1 MYAGIVARTQ
11 SLIAESTDLC
21 AAAGRLC
28 NQARVVRARVGRDVR
43 RCASWRMARLAS
55 GASAEPIE
63 RPDALRCPICL
74 SESVRLDAMDR
85 LIRAVYQ
92 CDACGTVFL
101 QVRKTRGA

>member
-1 MYAGIVARTQ
+1 MYPGIVARTQ

-28 NQARVVRARVGRDVR
+28 KQARGVRTRVGRDVR
-43 RCASWRMARLAS
+43 RCASRRMARLAR
-55 GASAEPIE
+55 GGSAEPTE
-63 RPDALRCPICL
+63 RLDALRCPLCL

-101 QVRKTRGA
+101 QVRKTREA